1 MAAAHAERESAGARE
16 RERSRA
22 RSLSRSRARR
32 IKPKTILV
40 YGTVA
45 FYLVVVLVPL
55 YWMVRS
61 SISENAEMY
70 GTTIQFF
77 PSKLTLAQFEAAV
90 GKWQFGLYLQ
100 NSLIVALTTTFLTT
114 VMSSLAAFS
123 LVRLRYPGRN
133 ALARSVLFVYLV
145 PGALLFIPLYIIM
158 QRLGL
163 LNSMLSLIITY
174 QSFAIPFCTWMLI
187 GYFKGI
193 PPEMEE
199 AAMIDGATRLQSLR
213 LVLLPMAAPGL
224 VAAAVFTFT
233 LAWNEF
239 LYALIFI
246 SANSARTLPVGLASL
261 IRGDIYLWGPMMAG
275 SVLAAIPVVGLYML
289 ANKFVVQGLAAGA
302 VKG

>member
-1 MAAAHAERESAGARE
+1 MSTRLASAEAPADPSALGLDRGYPLL
-16 RERSRA
+16 R
-22 RSLSRSRARR
+22 LRR
-32 IKPKTILV
+32 GWTKALLV

-45 FYLVVVLVPL
+45 FYLVVVLVPI
-55 YWMVRS
+55 YWMFRS

-70 GTTIQFF
+70 GVAIQLV
-77 PSKLTLAQFEAAV
+77 PSKFTLAQFEAAI

-100 NSLIVALTTTFLTT
+100 NSLIVALITTFLTV
-114 VMSSLAAFS
+114 VMASLAAFS

-133 ALARSVLFVYLV
+133 ALARSILFVYLV
-145 PGALLFIPLYIIM
+145 PSGLLFIPLYILM

-163 LNSMLSLIITY
+163 LNSQLSLIVTY
-174 QSFAIPFCTWMLI
+174 QTFAIPFCTWMLI

-199 AAMIDGATRLQSLR
+199 AAQIDGASRLQSMM

-239 LYALIFI
+239 LFALVFI
-246 SANSARTLPVGLASL
+246 TSESFRTLPVGLAGL

-275 SVLAAIPVVGLYML
+275 SVLAAIPVMVLYTL
-289 ANKFVVQGLAAGA
+289 ANRMLVQGLAAGA